1 MASSYRTLNLD
12 VLTVKTILVKSATN
26 SNIPI
31 NTVLAS
37 DGRGG
42 TSWRNPN
49 ILFASS
55 LSTISSITYQLTYG
69 LSTITY
75 PGYGL
80 SSLSSI
86 VSYGLS
92 SILGGPIDNVPN
104 SGVSSLSSII
114 SYGLSSVSAGAQNP
128 GVSSLSSIISYG
140 LSSVQTINITCNIS
154 NIQVGGTQCNI
165 TNNYINSNGTGI
177 SSLSSIVSYGLST
190 VYSPYGI
197 SSLSSIVSYGL
208 SSLGG
213 AAGEGVSSLSSIV
226 SYGLS
231 SLGAGGATGISSL
244 SSIVSYGLSSL
255 GAGGATGISSLS
267 SIVSYGLSSL
277 GGAAGTGVSSLS
289 SIVSYGLSSFSLNSI
304 PFKSIIYN
312 SGTNINF
319 TNGQINPSVNTV
331 YGFSVYSCAYGNN
344 LWVIGGAVN
353 QSTPYG
359 LMYSLNGINWNNS
372 SFATPFTMT
381 ATTDYTNNIK
391 YIESNFVATVKF
403 SNNWYFIWS
412 SNGINWNRNTT
423 NITRQVFDYA
433 YNNSNNTWQLV
444 VFPQTGPT
452 KTSILITSNIFVTSG
467 NTFTNIISGGFTTN
481 GCGIS
486 YNNNIWVAV
495 GINSNGFSNV
505 QYSINGTNWSNASN
519 VTYKSSSNIL
529 RTTAGFGATSVV
541 YVAPNWYVAGAG
553 GTSNNPIYRSSDGR
567 NYTAIATSNT
577 SNINIV
583 LSLIYDSNS
592 SQFYSLA
599 NIDNLSGYTGN
610 YLISSVNNCS
620 NWSVISPFTY
630 SDAKQIG
637 LAAGVITPPVQT
649 TAVFASNIYA
659 NTVNTAYI
667 TGNGSGLVN
676 VNLGAFSLD
685 IPLGANPVDQTTTTV
700 TAISNGLIFS
710 NIFSNSQLIY
720 PGKYLVNIKFYLQ
733 TVSGNWATA
742 TPYIYI
748 SHFNES
754 LEDDTYSHYAYLSRK
769 AIYPINTAFKWHTL
783 TDTIVTTTNASP
795 TNQYNLYYS
804 EQSSPGAYS
813 MNLYFTDIIVVRIA

>member
-1 MASSYRTLNLD
+1 M
-12 VLTVKTILVKSATN
+12 
-26 SNIPI
+26 
-31 NTVLAS
+31 
-37 DGRGG
+37 
-42 TSWRNPN
+42 
-49 ILFASS
+49 
-55 LSTISSITYQLTYG
+55 
-69 LSTITY
+69 
-75 PGYGL
+75 
-80 SSLSSI
+80 
-86 VSYGLS
+86 
-92 SILGGPIDNVPN
+92 
-104 SGVSSLSSII
+104 SSLSSII
-114 SYGLSSVSAGAQNP
+114 SYGLSSVNAGAQNP
-128 GVSSLSSIISYG
+128 GVSTLSSIISYG
-140 LSSVQTINITCNIS
+140 LSSVQTINITCNIT
-154 NIQVGGTQCNI
+154 NTQVGGTQCNI
-165 TNNYINSNGTGI
+165 TNNYINSNSTGI

-208 SSLGG
+208 SSLGLG
-213 AAGEGVSSLSSIV
+213 GSTGISSLSSIV

-231 SLGAGGATGISSL
+231 SLGLGGGDGISSL

-255 GAGGATGISSLS
+255 GAGGSTGISSLS

-304 PFKSIIYN
+304 PFKSIIYT

-344 LWVIGGAVN
+344 VWVIGGAIN
-353 QSTPYG
+353 STNSLG
-359 LMYSLNGINWNNS
+359 LMYSLNGINWNNCIPI
-372 SFATPFTMT
+372 FNTGTYV
-381 ATTDYTNNIK
+381 TTFINDVK
-391 YIESNFVATVKF
+391 YIESNFVAISRTASTSYIV
-403 SNNWYFIWS
+403 WS
-412 SNGINWNRNTT
+412 SNGINWNLNQTGFSA
-423 NITRQVFDYA
+423 QVFDYA
-433 YNNSNNTWQLV
+433 YNNINNIWKFVLNSTSSV
-444 VFPQTGPT
+444 PT
-452 KTSILITSNIFVTSG
+452 TSIKIASNIFAT
-467 NTFTNIISGGFTTN
+467 TMTTPTNIVSGGFTT
-481 GCGIS
+481 GGRAIT
-486 YNNNIWVAV
+486 YNSNIWVAV

-553 GTSNNPIYRSSDGR
+553 GTSNNPIYRSSNGI

-610 YLISSVNNCS
+610 YLISSANNCS

-637 LAAGVITPPVQT
+637 LAAGVITPPIQT

-659 NTVNTAYI
+659 NTVNTEYI

-676 VNLGAFSLD
+676 VNLGAFSLY
-685 IPLGANPVDQTTTTV
+685 IPEGANNVDNTTKTTTNNL
-700 TAISNGLIFS
+700 SPGLLLS

-720 PGKYLVNIKFYLQ
+720 PGKYLVNIKFYLD
-733 TVSGNWATA
+733 TDSGNWSNAL
-742 TPYIYI
+742 PYIYI

-754 LEDDTYSHYAYLSRK
+754 LEANTYGNYGYLSRK

-783 TDTIVTTTNASP
+783 TDTIVTTTNTSP
-795 TNQYNLYYS
+795 LNQYNLYYTD
-804 EQSSPGAYS
+804 QNTPGAYS